1 MKKENLIPADEI
13 FIKYEVERQFVSS
26 LSESGVIEIVR
37 VEETEYLHCD
47 HLGEFEKMMRLHKD
61 LDINLEGL
69 EAISHLL
76 RQIKQLQ
83 KDNLKLKNRL
93 GLYE

>member
-13 FIKYEVERQFVSS
+13 CIRYKVEHQFVTS
-26 LSESGVIEIVR
+26 LNESGIIKIVR
-37 VEETEYLHCD
+37 IEETEYVDCNE
-47 HLGEFEKMMRLHKD
+47 LGQLEKMMRLHQD

-69 EAISHLL
+69 EAIHHLL
-76 RQIKQLQ
+76 NKLNQLQ
-83 KDNLKLKNRL
+83 KDNRRLKNRL